1 MNIKKLWTL
10 ISSDIVVAAF
20 LGGYLLGVFNPQTPE
35 PIVNPDPDPTVQIT
49 VEEDGVYDSLEEV
62 ALYLITFNKL
72 PSNYVTKNQARKA
85 GWEGGSVEPYFP
97 GCCIGGDT
105 FANREGLLPKK
116 DGRSWRE
123 CDLNTLGKNSR
134 GDERLIYS
142 NDGLIYYTDDH
153 YESFIKIYGGE

>member
-10 ISSDIVVAAF
+10 ISSVIVVAAF

-116 DGRSWRE
+116 
-123 CDLNTLGKNSR
+123 
-134 GDERLIYS
+134 
-142 NDGLIYYTDDH
+142 TDDP
-153 YESFIKIYGGE
+153 GENATSTPWGKTAGEMKDLSIPTTV